1 MPTEAL
7 LVARI
12 LFWVFAAGVLILPMR
27 WSLFCFILAS
37 HMDITSLTFNS
48 ATAIGFENTI
58 RIAGLPTLLLVR
70 TGFAPLKDMTWTLPQ
85 KLWAGLVAYAAIAGF
100 WGGFS
105 LPAIKMVAYLVAYFV
120 LYVIFCSAW
129 GEHWLDISLVRLVAW
144 SVIALALLQTFIL
157 GNEWGGLEARF
168 TSFSAPQYFAA
179 FLVAVL
185 AVLMFSGDRGGFHYG
200 TCGGLIAAIVLSGSR
215 YVFVSMVAL
224 AVIGCFRLASG
235 RHGSL
240 RWRPNVRKMVL
251 TLGIAAAGVGILVG
265 YLPYNRIDELVGAVS
280 EDDATVEDVGTF
292 AWRLGI
298 YEDILE
304 RLEKRTGPELFFG
317 SGTSSGAALML
328 NHDPDHYD
336 REGIDAN
343 RVLHSEFLRALYEWG
358 IPGFGLVVAFVV
370 ATTAGFVK
378 KIAAERGG
386 PARAFAGALP
396 SILLGLAIENML
408 ASAAS
413 AGGVGILLA
422 MTFAWK
428 GEAVNTR
435 DGAWDETWDV
445 VQEGA
450 QGRDFDNGL
459 DVGSPALPTQS

>member
-1 MPTEAL
+1 MPDEAL
-7 LVARI
+7 LVARV
-12 LFWVFAAGVLILPMR
+12 LFWVFAAGVLLLPMR
-27 WSLFCFILAS
+27 WSLFCFILAA

-48 ATAIGFENTI
+48 ATAVGFENTI
-58 RIAGLPTLLLVR
+58 RIVGLPALLLLR

-85 KLWAGLVAYAAIAGF
+85 KIWLGLIVYAAIAGL
-100 WGGFS
+100 WGGFP
-105 LPAIKMVAYLVAYFV
+105 LAAIKMVAYLVAYFV
-120 LYVIFCSAW
+120 LYLVFCSAW
-129 GEHWLDISLVRLVAW
+129 CERWLDIGLVRLVAW
-144 SVIALALLQTFIL
+144 SVIALAILQTFVL
-157 GNEWGGLEARF
+157 GDEWGGLEERF

-185 AVLMFSGDRGGFHYG
+185 AILMFSGARGWFHYA
-200 TCGGLIAAIVLSGSR
+200 TCGGLMAAIVLSGSR

-224 AVIGCFRLASG
+224 AVIGCFQLASG

-240 RWRPNVRKMVL
+240 RWRPNFRKMLL
-251 TLGIAAAGVGILVG
+251 TLGIAAAGIGILVA

-298 YEDILE
+298 YEDVLE
-304 RLEKRTGPELFFG
+304 HLEKRTGPELFLG

-336 REGIDAN
+336 REGIDGN

-358 IPGFGLVVAFVV
+358 IPGLGLLLAFVV
-370 ATTAGFVK
+370 ATTTGFVQ
-378 KIAAERGG
+378 KIAAEGGG
-386 PARAFAGALP
+386 PALAFAGALP
-396 SILLGLAIENML
+396 SIVLGLAIENML

-422 MTFAWK
+422 MTFGWK
-428 GEAVNTR
+428 GEPV
-435 DGAWDETWDV
+435 DVGHEAWDGVHDEVSDGEIDIRGTT
-445 VQEGA
+445 
-450 QGRDFDNGL
+450 
-459 DVGSPALPTQS
+459 LPTGS

>member
-1 MPTEAL
+1 MPDEAL
-7 LVARI
+7 LVARA
-12 LFWVFAAGVLILPMR
+12 LFWVFAAGVLVLPMR
-27 WSLFCFILAS
+27 WSLFCFILAT

-48 ATAIGFENTI
+48 ATAVGFENTI
-58 RIAGLPTLLLVR
+58 RIAGLPMLLLVR
-70 TGFAPLKDMTWTLPQ
+70 TGFTPLKDLTWTLPQ
-85 KLWAGLVAYAAIAGF
+85 KIWMGLVAYAAIAAFWSGF
-100 WGGFS
+100 P
-105 LPAIKMVAYLVAYFV
+105 LAAIKMVAYLIAYFM
-120 LYVIFCSAW
+120 LYMIFCGAW
-129 GEHWLDISLVRLVAW
+129 SEGWLDMGLLRLVAW
-144 SVIALALLQTFIL
+144 SVIALGVLQTFVL
-157 GNEWGGLEARF
+157 GDEWGGLEERF

-185 AVLMFSGDRGGFHYG
+185 AILMFSGEKGWFHYA
-200 TCGGLIAAIVLSGSR
+200 TCGALMVTIVFSGSR

-224 AVIGCFRLASG
+224 AVIGCFQLVSG
-235 RHGSL
+235 RHGTVK
-240 RWRPNVRKMVL
+240 WRPNLRKML
-251 TLGIAAAGVGILVG
+251 MTLVIAAAGTGILFS

-336 REGIDAN
+336 RAGIDGN

-358 IPGFGLVVAFVV
+358 IPGLGLLLGFVI
-370 ATTAGFVK
+370 ATTVGFVR
-378 KIAAERGG
+378 KIAAEGGG
-386 PARAFAGALP
+386 PGLAFAGALP
-396 SILLGLAIENML
+396 SIVLGLAIENML

-428 GEAVNTR
+428 GQPVEGWDGVSGRSFDGSSAVLSIGT
-435 DGAWDETWDV
+435 
-445 VQEGA
+445 
-450 QGRDFDNGL
+450 
-459 DVGSPALPTQS
+459 

>member
-1 MPTEAL
+1 MPDEAL
-7 LVARI
+7 LVARA
-12 LFWVFAAGVLILPMR
+12 LFWVFAAGVLVLPMR

-48 ATAIGFENTI
+48 ATAVGFENTI
-58 RIAGLPTLLLVR
+58 RIAGLPMLLLLR
-70 TGFAPLKDMTWTLPQ
+70 TGFTSLKDMTWTLPQ
-85 KLWAGLVAYAAIAGF
+85 KIWLGLVAYAAIAGF
-100 WGGFS
+100 WSGFP
-105 LPAIKMVAYLVAYFV
+105 LAAIKMVAYLIAYFM
-120 LYVIFCSAW
+120 LYIIFCGAW
-129 GEHWLDISLVRLVAW
+129 GEGWLDMGLLRLVAW
-144 SVIALALLQTFIL
+144 SVIALGVLQTFVL
-157 GNEWGGLEARF
+157 GDEWGGLEERF

-185 AVLMFSGDRGGFHYG
+185 AILMFSGERGWFHYA
-200 TCGGLIAAIVLSGSR
+200 TCGALMVTIVFSGSR

-224 AVIGCFRLASG
+224 AVIGCFQLVSG
-235 RHGSL
+235 RHGTVK
-240 RWRPNVRKMVL
+240 WRPNLRKML
-251 TLGIAAAGVGILVG
+251 MTLVIAAAGTGILFS

-336 REGIDAN
+336 REGIDGN

-358 IPGFGLVVAFVV
+358 IPGLGLLLGFVI
-370 ATTAGFVK
+370 ATTVGFVR
-378 KIAAERGG
+378 KIAAEGG
-386 PARAFAGALP
+386 GAGLAFAGALP
-396 SILLGLAIENML
+396 SIVLGLAIENML

-428 GEAVNTR
+428 GQPVAGWDGVPGRSFDGSSAVLSIGT
-435 DGAWDETWDV
+435 
-445 VQEGA
+445 
-450 QGRDFDNGL
+450 
-459 DVGSPALPTQS
+459 

>member
-1 MPTEAL
+1 MPDEAL
-7 LVARI
+7 LVARA
-12 LFWVFAAGVLILPMR
+12 LFWVFAAGVLLLPMR
-27 WSLFCFILAS
+27 WSLFCFILAA

-48 ATAIGFENTI
+48 ATAVGFENTI
-58 RIAGLPTLLLVR
+58 RIVGLPALLLLR

-85 KLWAGLVAYAAIAGF
+85 KIWLGLIVYAAIAGL
-100 WGGFS
+100 WGGFP
-105 LPAIKMVAYLVAYFV
+105 LAAIKMVAYLVAYFA
-120 LYVIFCSAW
+120 LYLVFCSAW
-129 GEHWLDISLVRLVAW
+129 CERWLDIGLVRLVAW
-144 SVIALALLQTFIL
+144 SVIALAVLQTFVL
-157 GNEWGGLEARF
+157 GDEWGGLEERF

-185 AVLMFSGDRGGFHYG
+185 AILMFSGARGWFHYA
-200 TCGGLIAAIVLSGSR
+200 TCGGLMAAIVLSGSR

-224 AVIGCFRLASG
+224 AVIGCFQLASG

-240 RWRPNVRKMVL
+240 KWRPNFRKMLL
-251 TLGIAAAGVGILVG
+251 TLGIAAAGIGILVA

-298 YEDILE
+298 YEDVLE
-304 RLEKRTGPELFFG
+304 HLEKRTGPELFLG

-336 REGIDAN
+336 REGIDGN

-358 IPGFGLVVAFVV
+358 IPGLGLLLAFVV
-370 ATTAGFVK
+370 ATTTGFVQ
-378 KIAAERGG
+378 KIAAEGGG
-386 PARAFAGALP
+386 PALAFAGALP
-396 SILLGLAIENML
+396 SIVLGLAIENML

-422 MTFAWK
+422 MTFGWK
-428 GEAVNTR
+428 GEPV
-435 DGAWDETWDV
+435 DVWQEAWDGVHDEVSDGEIDIRGT
-445 VQEGA
+445 
-450 QGRDFDNGL
+450 
-459 DVGSPALPTQS
+459 ALPTGS

>member
-1 MPTEAL
+1 MPDEAL
-7 LVARI
+7 LVARA
-12 LFWVFAAGVLILPMR
+12 LFWVFAAGVLLLPMR
-27 WSLFCFILAS
+27 WSLFCFILAA

-48 ATAIGFENTI
+48 ATAVGFENTI
-58 RIAGLPTLLLVR
+58 RIVGLPTLLLLR

-85 KLWAGLVAYAAIAGF
+85 KIWLGLIVYAAIAGL
-100 WGGFS
+100 WGGFP
-105 LPAIKMVAYLVAYFV
+105 LAAIKMVAYLVAYFV
-120 LYVIFCSAW
+120 LYLIFCSAW
-129 GEHWLDISLVRLVAW
+129 CERWLDIGLVRLVAW
-144 SVIALALLQTFIL
+144 SVIALAVLQTFVL
-157 GNEWGGLEARF
+157 GDEWGGLEERF

-185 AVLMFSGDRGGFHYG
+185 AILMFSGARGWFHYA
-200 TCGGLIAAIVLSGSR
+200 TCGGLMAAIVLSGSR

-224 AVIGCFRLASG
+224 AVIGCFQLASG

-240 RWRPNVRKMVL
+240 RWRPNFRKMLL
-251 TLGIAAAGVGILVG
+251 TLGIAAAGIGILVA

-298 YEDILE
+298 YEDVLE
-304 RLEKRTGPELFFG
+304 HLEKRTGPELFLG

-358 IPGFGLVVAFVV
+358 IPGLGLLLAFVI
-370 ATTAGFVK
+370 ATTAGFVQ
-378 KIAAERGG
+378 KIAAEGGG
-386 PARAFAGALP
+386 PALAFAGALP
-396 SILLGLAIENML
+396 SIVLGLAIENML

-428 GEAVNTR
+428 GEPV
-435 DGAWDETWDV
+435 DVWHEAWDGVPDEVPDGEIDIRGT
-445 VQEGA
+445 
-450 QGRDFDNGL
+450 
-459 DVGSPALPTQS
+459 ALPT

>member
-1 MPTEAL
+1 MPDEAL
-7 LVARI
+7 LVARA
-12 LFWVFAAGVLILPMR
+12 LFWVFAAGVLLLPMR
-27 WSLFCFILAS
+27 WSLFCFILAA

-48 ATAIGFENTI
+48 ATAVGFENTI
-58 RIAGLPTLLLVR
+58 RIVGLPALLLLR

-85 KLWAGLVAYAAIAGF
+85 KIWLGLIVYAAIAGL
-100 WGGFS
+100 WGGFP
-105 LPAIKMVAYLVAYFV
+105 LAAIKMVAYLVAYFA
-120 LYVIFCSAW
+120 LYLVFCSAW
-129 GEHWLDISLVRLVAW
+129 CERWLDIGLVRLVAW
-144 SVIALALLQTFIL
+144 SVIALAVLQTFVL
-157 GNEWGGLEARF
+157 GDEWGGLEERF

-185 AVLMFSGDRGGFHYG
+185 AILMFSGARGWFHYA
-200 TCGGLIAAIVLSGSR
+200 TCGGLMAAIVLSGSR

-224 AVIGCFRLASG
+224 AVIGCFQLASG

-240 RWRPNVRKMVL
+240 KWRPNFRKMLL
-251 TLGIAAAGVGILVG
+251 TLGIAAAGIGILVA

-298 YEDILE
+298 YEDVLE
-304 RLEKRTGPELFFG
+304 HLEKRTGPELFLG

-336 REGIDAN
+336 REGIDGN

-358 IPGFGLVVAFVV
+358 IPGLGLLLAFVV
-370 ATTAGFVK
+370 ATTTGFVQ
-378 KIAAERGG
+378 KIAAEGGG
-386 PARAFAGALP
+386 PALAFAGALP
-396 SILLGLAIENML
+396 SIVLGLAIENML

-422 MTFAWK
+422 MTFGWK
-428 GEAVNTR
+428 GEPV
-435 DGAWDETWDV
+435 DVGHEAWDGVHDEVSDGEIDIRGT
-445 VQEGA
+445 
-450 QGRDFDNGL
+450 
-459 DVGSPALPTQS
+459 ALPTGS

>member
-1 MPTEAL
+1 MPDEAL
-7 LVARI
+7 LVARA
-12 LFWVFAAGVLILPMR
+12 LFWVFAAGVLLLPMR
-27 WSLFCFILAS
+27 WSLFCFILAA

-48 ATAIGFENTI
+48 ATAVGFENTI
-58 RIAGLPTLLLVR
+58 RIVGLPALLLLR

-85 KLWAGLVAYAAIAGF
+85 KIWLGLIVYAAIAGL
-100 WGGFS
+100 WGGFP
-105 LPAIKMVAYLVAYFV
+105 LAAIKMVAYLVAYFV
-120 LYVIFCSAW
+120 LYLVFCSAW
-129 GEHWLDISLVRLVAW
+129 CERWLDIGLVRLVAW
-144 SVIALALLQTFIL
+144 SVIALAVLQTFVL
-157 GNEWGGLEARF
+157 GDEWGGLEERF

-185 AVLMFSGDRGGFHYG
+185 AILMFSGARGWFHYA
-200 TCGGLIAAIVLSGSR
+200 TCGGLMAAIVLSGSR

-224 AVIGCFRLASG
+224 AVIGCFQLASG

-240 RWRPNVRKMVL
+240 RWRPNFRKMLL
-251 TLGIAAAGVGILVG
+251 TLGIAAAGIGILVA

-298 YEDILE
+298 YEDVLE
-304 RLEKRTGPELFFG
+304 HLEKRTGPELFFG

-336 REGIDAN
+336 REGIDGN

-358 IPGFGLVVAFVV
+358 IPGLGLLLAFVV
-370 ATTAGFVK
+370 ATTTGFVQ
-378 KIAAERGG
+378 KIAAEGGG
-386 PARAFAGALP
+386 PALAFAGALP
-396 SILLGLAIENML
+396 SIVLGLAIENML

-422 MTFAWK
+422 MTFGWK
-428 GEAVNTR
+428 GEPV
-435 DGAWDETWDV
+435 DVGHEAWDGVHDEV
-445 VQEGA
+445 
-450 QGRDFDNGL
+450 L
-459 DVGSPALPTQS
+459 DGEIDIRGTALPTGS

>member
-1 MPTEAL
+1 M
-7 LVARI
+7 
-12 LFWVFAAGVLILPMR
+12 
-27 WSLFCFILAS
+27 
-37 HMDITSLTFNS
+37 
-48 ATAIGFENTI
+48 
-58 RIAGLPTLLLVR
+58 LLLLR
-70 TGFAPLKDMTWTLPQ
+70 TGFTSLKDMTWMLPQ
-85 KLWAGLVAYAAIAGF
+85 KIWLGLVAYAAISGF
-100 WGGFS
+100 WSGFP
-105 LPAIKMVAYLVAYFV
+105 LAAIKMVAYLIAYFM
-120 LYVIFCSAW
+120 LYMIFCDAW
-129 GEHWLDISLVRLVAW
+129 DESWLDMGLLRLVAW
-144 SVIALALLQTFIL
+144 SVIALGVLQTFVL
-157 GNEWGGLEARF
+157 GDEWGGLEERF

-185 AVLMFSGDRGGFHYG
+185 AILMFSGERGWFHYA
-200 TCGGLIAAIVLSGSR
+200 TCGALMVTIVFSGSR

-224 AVIGCFRLASG
+224 AVIGCFQLVSG
-235 RHGSL
+235 RHGTVK
-240 RWRPNVRKMVL
+240 WRPNFRKML
-251 TLGIAAAGVGILVG
+251 TTLVIAAAGTGILFS

-336 REGIDAN
+336 REGIDGN

-358 IPGFGLVVAFVV
+358 IPGLGLLLGFVI
-370 ATTAGFVK
+370 ATTVGFVR
-378 KIAAERGG
+378 KIAAEGGG
-386 PARAFAGALP
+386 PGLAFAGALP
-396 SILLGLAIENML
+396 SIVLGLAIENML

-428 GEAVNTR
+428 GQPVEGWDGVPDRSFDGGSAVLSIGT
-435 DGAWDETWDV
+435 
-445 VQEGA
+445 
-450 QGRDFDNGL
+450 
-459 DVGSPALPTQS
+459 

>member
-1 MPTEAL
+1 MPDEAL
-7 LVARI
+7 LVARA
-12 LFWVFAAGVLILPMR
+12 LFWIFAAGVLVLPMR

-48 ATAIGFENTI
+48 ATAVGFENTV
-58 RIAGLPTLLLVR
+58 RIAGLPMLLLLR
-70 TGFAPLKDMTWTLPQ
+70 TGLTSLKDMPWTLPQ
-85 KLWAGLVAYAAIAGF
+85 RIWLGLIAYAAIAGF
-100 WGGFS
+100 WGGFP
-105 LPAIKMVAYLVAYFV
+105 LAAAKMVGYLIVYFV
-120 LYVIFCSAW
+120 LYMIFCNAW
-129 GEHWLDISLVRLVAW
+129 TERWIDIGLVRLVAW
-144 SVIALALLQTFIL
+144 CVIALAVLQTFVL
-157 GNEWGGLEARF
+157 GNAWGGIEERF

-185 AVLMFSGDRGGFHYG
+185 AILMFSGERGWFHYA
-200 TCGGLIAAIVLSGSR
+200 TCGALMITIVFSGSR

-224 AVIGCFRLASG
+224 AVIGCFQLVSG
-235 RHGSL
+235 RHGTL
-240 RWRPNVRKMVL
+240 RWRPNLRKMLMTMV
-251 TLGIAAAGVGILVG
+251 IAAAGTAILFS

-280 EDDATVEDVGTF
+280 EDDAAVEDVGTF

-298 YEDILE
+298 YEDILG
-304 RLEKRTGPELFFG
+304 RLEKRTGTELFFG

-336 REGIDAN
+336 REGIDGN

-358 IPGFGLVVAFVV
+358 IPGIGLLVAFLV
-370 ATTAGFVK
+370 ATTGGFVK
-378 KIAAERGG
+378 KIAAEGGG
-386 PARAFAGALP
+386 PGLAFAGALP

-428 GEAVNTR
+428 
-435 DGAWDETWDV
+435 DGPTEAWDEVEAGGFDV
-445 VQEGA
+445 T
-450 QGRDFDNGL
+450 
-459 DVGSPALPTQS
+459 SPALPAGS

>member
-1 MPTEAL
+1 MPDEAL
-7 LVARI
+7 LVARV
-12 LFWVFAAGVLILPMR
+12 LFWVFAAGVLLLPMR
-27 WSLFCFILAS
+27 WSLFCFILAA

-48 ATAIGFENTI
+48 ATAVGFENTI
-58 RIAGLPTLLLVR
+58 RIAGLPALLLLR
-70 TGFAPLKDMTWTLPQ
+70 TGFAPLREMTWALPQ
-85 KLWAGLVAYAAIAGF
+85 KIWLGLIAYAAIAGF
-100 WGGFS
+100 WGGFPLS
-105 LPAIKMVAYLVAYFV
+105 AIKMVAYLVAYFV
-120 LYVIFCSAW
+120 LYLVFCSAW
-129 GEHWLDISLVRLVAW
+129 CERWLDIGLVRLVAW
-144 SVIALALLQTFIL
+144 SVIALAVLQTFVL
-157 GNEWGGLEARF
+157 GDEWGGLEERF

-185 AVLMFSGDRGGFHYG
+185 AILMFSGARGWFHYA
-200 TCGGLIAAIVLSGSR
+200 TCGGLMAAIVLSGSR

-224 AVIGCFRLASG
+224 AVIGCFQLASG

-240 RWRPNVRKMVL
+240 KWRPNFRKMLL
-251 TLGIAAAGVGILVG
+251 TLGIAAAGIGILVA

-298 YEDILE
+298 YEDVLE
-304 RLEKRTGPELFFG
+304 HLEKRTGPELFFG

-358 IPGFGLVVAFVV
+358 IPGLGLLLAFVI
-370 ATTAGFVK
+370 ATTAGFVQ
-378 KIAAERGG
+378 KIAAEGG
-386 PARAFAGALP
+386 GTALAFAGALP
-396 SILLGLAIENML
+396 SIVLGLAIENML

-428 GEAVNTR
+428 GEPV
-435 DGAWDETWDV
+435 DVWHGAWDGTPDEVQDGEIDV
-445 VQEGA
+445 CGT
-450 QGRDFDNGL
+450 
-459 DVGSPALPTQS
+459 ALPTGS

>member
-1 MPTEAL
+1 
-7 LVARI
+7 
-12 LFWVFAAGVLILPMR
+12 
-27 WSLFCFILAS
+27 
-37 HMDITSLTFNS
+37 MDITSLTFNS
-48 ATAIGFENTI
+48 ATAVGFENTI
-58 RIAGLPTLLLVR
+58 RIAGLPALLLLR
-70 TGFAPLKDMTWTLPQ
+70 TGFAPLREMTWALPQ
-85 KLWAGLVAYAAIAGF
+85 KIWLGLIAYAAIAGF
-100 WGGFS
+100 WGGFPLS
-105 LPAIKMVAYLVAYFV
+105 AIKMVAYLVAYFV
-120 LYVIFCSAW
+120 LYLVFCSAW
-129 GEHWLDISLVRLVAW
+129 CEHWLDIGLVRLMAW
-144 SVIALALLQTFIL
+144 SVIALAVLQTFVL
-157 GNEWGGLEARF
+157 GDEWGGLEERF

-185 AVLMFSGDRGGFHYG
+185 AILMFSGARGWFHYA
-200 TCGGLIAAIVLSGSR
+200 TCGGLMAAIVLSGSR

-224 AVIGCFRLASG
+224 AVIGCFQLASG

-240 RWRPNVRKMVL
+240 RWRPNLRKMLL
-251 TLGIAAAGVGILVG
+251 TLGIAAAGIGILVA

-298 YEDILE
+298 YEDVLE
-304 RLEKRTGPELFFG
+304 HLEKRTGPELFLG

-358 IPGFGLVVAFVV
+358 IPGLGLLLAFVI
-370 ATTAGFVK
+370 ATTAGFVQ
-378 KIAAERGG
+378 KIAAEGG
-386 PARAFAGALP
+386 GTALAFAGALP
-396 SILLGLAIENML
+396 SIVLGLAIENML

-428 GEAVNTR
+428 GEPV
-435 DGAWDETWDV
+435 DVWHGAWDGTPDEVQDGEIDV
-445 VQEGA
+445 CGT
-450 QGRDFDNGL
+450 
-459 DVGSPALPTQS
+459 ALPTGS

>member
-1 MPTEAL
+1 MPDEAL
-7 LVARI
+7 LVARA
-12 LFWVFAAGVLILPMR
+12 LFWVFAAGVLLLPMR
-27 WSLFCFILAS
+27 WSLFCFILAA

-48 ATAIGFENTI
+48 ATAVGFENTI
-58 RIAGLPTLLLVR
+58 RIVGLPALLLLR

-85 KLWAGLVAYAAIAGF
+85 KIWLGLIVYAAIAGL
-100 WGGFS
+100 WGGFP
-105 LPAIKMVAYLVAYFV
+105 LAAIKMVAYLVAYFV
-120 LYVIFCSAW
+120 LYLAFCSAW
-129 GEHWLDISLVRLVAW
+129 CERWLDIGLVRLVAW
-144 SVIALALLQTFIL
+144 SVIALAVLQTFVL
-157 GNEWGGLEARF
+157 GDEWGGLEERF

-185 AVLMFSGDRGGFHYG
+185 AILMFSGARGWFHYA
-200 TCGGLIAAIVLSGSR
+200 TCGGLMAAIVLSGSR

-224 AVIGCFRLASG
+224 AVIGCFQLASG

-240 RWRPNVRKMVL
+240 RWRPNFRKMLL
-251 TLGIAAAGVGILVG
+251 TLGIAAAGIGILVA

-298 YEDILE
+298 YEDVLE
-304 RLEKRTGPELFFG
+304 HLEKRTGPELFFG

-336 REGIDAN
+336 REGIDGN

-358 IPGFGLVVAFVV
+358 IPGLGLLLAFVV
-370 ATTAGFVK
+370 ATTTGFVQ
-378 KIAAERGG
+378 KIAAEGGG
-386 PARAFAGALP
+386 PALAFAGALP
-396 SILLGLAIENML
+396 SIVLGLAIENML

-422 MTFAWK
+422 MTFGWK
-428 GEAVNTR
+428 GEPV
-435 DGAWDETWDV
+435 DVGHEAWDGVHDEV
-445 VQEGA
+445 
-450 QGRDFDNGL
+450 L
-459 DVGSPALPTQS
+459 DGEIDIRGTALPTGS

>member
-1 MPTEAL
+1 MPDEAL
-7 LVARI
+7 LVARM
-12 LFWVFAAGVLILPMR
+12 LFWVFAAGVLLLPMR
-27 WSLFCFILAS
+27 WSLFCFILAA

-48 ATAIGFENTI
+48 ATAVGFENTI
-58 RIAGLPTLLLVR
+58 RIVGLPALLLLR

-85 KLWAGLVAYAAIAGF
+85 KIWLGLIVYAAIAGL
-100 WGGFS
+100 WGGFP
-105 LPAIKMVAYLVAYFV
+105 LAAIKMVAYLVAYFV
-120 LYVIFCSAW
+120 LYLVFCSAW
-129 GEHWLDISLVRLVAW
+129 CERWLDIGMVRLVAW
-144 SVIALALLQTFIL
+144 SVIALAVLQTFVL
-157 GNEWGGLEARF
+157 GDEWGGLEERF

-185 AVLMFSGDRGGFHYG
+185 AILMFSGARGWFHYA
-200 TCGGLIAAIVLSGSR
+200 TCGGLMAAIVLSGSR

-224 AVIGCFRLASG
+224 AVIGCFQLASG

-240 RWRPNVRKMVL
+240 RWRPNFRKMLL
-251 TLGIAAAGVGILVG
+251 TLGIAAAGIGILVA

-298 YEDILE
+298 YEDVLE
-304 RLEKRTGPELFFG
+304 HLEKRTGPELFLG

-336 REGIDAN
+336 REGIDGN

-358 IPGFGLVVAFVV
+358 IPGLGLLLAFVV
-370 ATTAGFVK
+370 ATTTGFVQ
-378 KIAAERGG
+378 KIAAEGGG
-386 PARAFAGALP
+386 PALAFAGALP
-396 SILLGLAIENML
+396 SIVLGLAIENML

-422 MTFAWK
+422 MTFGWK
-428 GEAVNTR
+428 GEPV
-435 DGAWDETWDV
+435 DVGHEAWDGVHDEVSDGEIDIRGT
-445 VQEGA
+445 
-450 QGRDFDNGL
+450 
-459 DVGSPALPTQS
+459 ALPTGS

>member
-1 MPTEAL
+1 
-7 LVARI
+7 V
-12 LFWVFAAGVLILPMR
+12 
-27 WSLFCFILAS
+27 
-37 HMDITSLTFNS
+37 
-48 ATAIGFENTI
+48 GFEHTI
-58 RIAGLPTLLLVR
+58 RIVGLPALLLLR

-85 KLWAGLVAYAAIAGF
+85 KIWLGLIAYAAIAGF
-100 WGGFS
+100 WGGFP

-120 LYVIFCSAW
+120 LYRVFCSAW
-129 GEHWLDISLVRLVAW
+129 GERWLDIGLMRLVAW
-144 SVIALALLQTFIL
+144 SVIALAVLQTFVL
-157 GNEWGGLEARF
+157 GDEWGGLEERF

-185 AVLMFSGDRGGFHYG
+185 AILMFSGARGWFHYG
-200 TCGGLIAAIVLSGSR
+200 TCGGLMAAIVLSGSR

-224 AVIGCFRLASG
+224 AVIGCFQLASG

-240 RWRPNVRKMVL
+240 SWRPNLGKMLL
-251 TLGIAAAGVGILVG
+251 TLGIAAAGIGVLVA

-298 YEDILE
+298 YEDVLE
-304 RLEKRTGPELFFG
+304 HLEKRTGPELFLG

-336 REGIDAN
+336 REGIDGN

-358 IPGFGLVVAFVV
+358 IPGLGLLLAFVV
-370 ATTAGFVK
+370 ATTIGFVQ
-378 KIAAERGG
+378 KIAAEGGG
-386 PARAFAGALP
+386 PALAFAGALP
-396 SILLGLAIENML
+396 SIVLGLAIENML

-428 GEAVNTR
+428 GEPV
-435 DGAWDETWDV
+435 DVWHGAWDGVPDEVPDGEIDV
-445 VQEGA
+445 RGA
-450 QGRDFDNGL
+450 
-459 DVGSPALPTQS
+459 ALPTGS

>member
-7 LVARI
+7 LVARV
-12 LFWVFAAGVLILPMR
+12 LFWVFAAGVLVLPMR

-37 HMDITSLTFNS
+37 HMDITSLAFNS
-48 ATAIGFENTI
+48 ATAVGFENTI
-58 RIAGLPTLLLVR
+58 RIAGLPALLSLR
-70 TGFAPLKDMTWTLPQ
+70 TGFAPLKDITWTLPQ
-85 KLWAGLVAYAAIAGF
+85 KIWLALIAYAAIAGL
-100 WGGFS
+100 WSGFP
-105 LPAIKMVAYLVAYFV
+105 LAAVKMVAYLVAYFV
-120 LYVIFCSAW
+120 LYMIFCSAW
-129 GEHWLDISLVRLVAW
+129 GEHWLDIGLVRIVAW
-144 SVIALALLQTFIL
+144 SVIALASLQTFIL
-157 GNEWGGLEARF
+157 GNEWGGLEQRF

-185 AVLMFSGDRGGFHYG
+185 AVLMFSEERGAFHYA
-200 TCGGLIAAIVLSGSR
+200 TCGGLMAAIVLSGSR

-224 AVIGCFRLASG
+224 AVIGCFRLVSG
-235 RHGSL
+235 RHGSM

-251 TLGIAAAGVGILVG
+251 TLGIAAAGVGILVA

-298 YEDILE
+298 YEDILG

-358 IPGFGLVVAFVV
+358 IPGFGLLVAFVV
-370 ATTAGFVK
+370 ATTAGFVQ
-378 KIAAERGG
+378 KIAAEDGG
-386 PARAFAGALP
+386 PALAFAGALP
-396 SILLGLAIENML
+396 SIVLGLAIENML

-428 GEAVNTR
+428 GESVYAR

-445 VQEGA
+445 A
-450 QGRDFDNGL
+450 QDGNLDGGF
-459 DVGSPALPTQS
+459 DVGSSALPTQS

>member
-1 MPTEAL
+1 MPDEAL
-7 LVARI
+7 LVARA
-12 LFWVFAAGVLILPMR
+12 LFWVFAAGVLVLPMR

-48 ATAIGFENTI
+48 ATAVGFENTI
-58 RIAGLPTLLLVR
+58 RIAGLPMLLLLR
-70 TGFAPLKDMTWTLPQ
+70 TGFTSLKDMTWTLPQ
-85 KLWAGLVAYAAIAGF
+85 KIWLGLVAYAAISGF
-100 WGGFS
+100 WSGFP
-105 LPAIKMVAYLVAYFV
+105 LAAIKMVAYLIAYFM
-120 LYVIFCSAW
+120 LYMIFCDAW
-129 GEHWLDISLVRLVAW
+129 DESWLDMGLLRLVAW
-144 SVIALALLQTFIL
+144 SVIALGVLQTFVL
-157 GNEWGGLEARF
+157 GDEWGGLEERF

-185 AVLMFSGDRGGFHYG
+185 AILMFSGERGWFHYA
-200 TCGGLIAAIVLSGSR
+200 TCGALMVTIVFSGSR

-224 AVIGCFRLASG
+224 AVIGCFQLVSG
-235 RHGSL
+235 RHGTVK
-240 RWRPNVRKMVL
+240 WRPNFRKML
-251 TLGIAAAGVGILVG
+251 TTLVIAAAGTGILFS

-336 REGIDAN
+336 REGIDGN

-358 IPGFGLVVAFVV
+358 IPGLGLLLGFVI
-370 ATTAGFVK
+370 ATTVGFVR
-378 KIAAERGG
+378 KIAAEGGG
-386 PARAFAGALP
+386 PGLAFAGALP
-396 SILLGLAIENML
+396 SIVLGLAIENML

-428 GEAVNTR
+428 GQPVEGWDGVPDRSFDGGSAVLSIGT
-435 DGAWDETWDV
+435 
-445 VQEGA
+445 
-450 QGRDFDNGL
+450 
-459 DVGSPALPTQS
+459 

>member
-1 MPTEAL
+1 
-7 LVARI
+7 
-12 LFWVFAAGVLILPMR
+12 
-27 WSLFCFILAS
+27 
-37 HMDITSLTFNS
+37 MDITSLTFNS
-48 ATAIGFENTI
+48 ATAVGFENTI
-58 RIAGLPTLLLVR
+58 RIAGLPALLLLR
-70 TGFAPLKDMTWTLPQ
+70 TGFAPLRDMTWALPQ
-85 KLWAGLVAYAAIAGF
+85 KIWLGLIAYAAIAGF
-100 WGGFS
+100 WGGFPLS
-105 LPAIKMVAYLVAYFV
+105 AIKMVAYLVAYFV
-120 LYVIFCSAW
+120 LYLVFCSAW
-129 GEHWLDISLVRLVAW
+129 CEHWLDIGLVRLMAW
-144 SVIALALLQTFIL
+144 SVIALAVLQTFVL
-157 GNEWGGLEARF
+157 GDEWGGLEERF

-185 AVLMFSGDRGGFHYG
+185 AILMFSGARGWFHYA
-200 TCGGLIAAIVLSGSR
+200 TCGGLMAAIVLSGSR

-224 AVIGCFRLASG
+224 AVIGCFQLASG

-240 RWRPNVRKMVL
+240 RWRPNLRKMLL
-251 TLGIAAAGVGILVG
+251 TLGIAAAGIGILVA

-298 YEDILE
+298 YEDVLE
-304 RLEKRTGPELFFG
+304 HLEKRTGPELFLG

-358 IPGFGLVVAFVV
+358 IPGLGLLLAFVI
-370 ATTAGFVK
+370 ATTAGFVQ
-378 KIAAERGG
+378 KIAAEGG
-386 PARAFAGALP
+386 GTALAFAGALP
-396 SILLGLAIENML
+396 SIVLGLAIENML

-428 GEAVNTR
+428 GEPV
-435 DGAWDETWDV
+435 DVWHGAWDGTPDEVQDGEIDV
-445 VQEGA
+445 CGT
-450 QGRDFDNGL
+450 
-459 DVGSPALPTQS
+459 ALPTGS

>member
-1 MPTEAL
+1 MPDEAL
-7 LVARI
+7 LVARA
-12 LFWVFAAGVLILPMR
+12 LFWVFAAGVFLLPMR
-27 WSLFCFILAS
+27 WSLFCFILAA

-48 ATAIGFENTI
+48 ATAVGFENTI
-58 RIAGLPTLLLVR
+58 RIVGLPALLLLR

-85 KLWAGLVAYAAIAGF
+85 KIWLGLIVYAAIAGF
-100 WGGFS
+100 WGGFP
-105 LPAIKMVAYLVAYFV
+105 LAAIKMVAYLVAYFV
-120 LYVIFCSAW
+120 LYLVFCSAW
-129 GEHWLDISLVRLVAW
+129 CERWLDIGLVRLVAW
-144 SVIALALLQTFIL
+144 SVIALAVLQTFIL
-157 GNEWGGLEARF
+157 GDEWGGLEERF

-185 AVLMFSGDRGGFHYG
+185 AVLMFSGARGWFHYA
-200 TCGGLIAAIVLSGSR
+200 TCGGLMAAIVLSGSR

-224 AVIGCFRLASG
+224 AVIGCFQLASG

-240 RWRPNVRKMVL
+240 RWRPNLRKMLL
-251 TLGIAAAGVGILVG
+251 TLGIAAAGIGILVA

-298 YEDILE
+298 YEDVLE
-304 RLEKRTGPELFFG
+304 HLEKRTGPELFLG

-358 IPGFGLVVAFVV
+358 VPGLGLLLAFVV
-370 ATTAGFVK
+370 ATTAGFVQ
-378 KIAAERGG
+378 KISAEGGG
-386 PARAFAGALP
+386 PALAFAGALP
-396 SILLGLAIENML
+396 SIVLGLAIENML
-408 ASAAS
+408 ASAVS

-428 GEAVNTR
+428 GEPVDVWHEAW
-435 DGAWDETWDV
+435 DGASNEVLDGEIDV
-445 VQEGA
+445 RGT
-450 QGRDFDNGL
+450 
-459 DVGSPALPTQS
+459 ALPSGS

>member
-7 LVARI
+7 LVARA
-12 LFWVFAAGVLILPMR
+12 LFWVFAAGVLLLPTR

-48 ATAIGFENTI
+48 ATAVGFENTI
-58 RIAGLPTLLLVR
+58 RIAGLPALLLFR
-70 TGFAPLKDMTWTLPQ
+70 TGFAPLKDMTWTWPQ
-85 KLWAGLVAYAAIAGF
+85 KLWLGLIAYAAIAGL
-100 WGGFS
+100 WSGFA
-105 LPAIKMVAYLVAYFV
+105 LPAIKMVAYLLAYFV
-120 LYVIFCSAW
+120 LYMIFCSAW
-129 GEHWLDISLVRLVAW
+129 GQHWLDISLVRLIAW
-144 SVIALALLQTFIL
+144 SVIALALLQTFVL

-185 AVLMFSGDRGGFHYG
+185 AVLMFSGERGGFHYV
-200 TCGGLIAAIVLSGSR
+200 TCSGLIAAIVLSGSR
-215 YVFVSMVAL
+215 YVFVSMLAL

-235 RHGSL
+235 SHGSS
-240 RWRPNVRKMVL
+240 RWRPNVRKMLL
-251 TLGIAAAGVGILVG
+251 TLGIAAAGVGILVA

-304 RLEKRTGPELFFG
+304 HLQKRTGPELFFG

-358 IPGFGLVVAFVV
+358 IPGFGLLVGFVV

-378 KIAAERGG
+378 KIAAEGGG
-386 PARAFAGALP
+386 PALAFAGALP
-396 SILLGLAIENML
+396 SIVLGLAIENML

-413 AGGVGILLA
+413 AGGVGIVLA

-428 GEAVNTR
+428 GEPVDAR
-435 DGAWDETWDV
+435 DGAWVENWDGE
-445 VQEGA
+445 QDADRDGGFGA
-450 QGRDFDNGL
+450 GGA
-459 DVGSPALPTQS
+459 ALPTPS

>member
-1 MPTEAL
+1 MPDEAL
-7 LVARI
+7 LVARA
-12 LFWVFAAGVLILPMR
+12 LFWVFAAGVLLLPMR
-27 WSLFCFILAS
+27 WSLFCFILAA

-48 ATAIGFENTI
+48 ATAVGFENTI
-58 RIAGLPTLLLVR
+58 RIVGLPALLLLR

-85 KLWAGLVAYAAIAGF
+85 KIWLGLIVYAAIAGL
-100 WGGFS
+100 WGGFP
-105 LPAIKMVAYLVAYFV
+105 LAAIKMVAYLVAYFV
-120 LYVIFCSAW
+120 LYLVFCSAW
-129 GEHWLDISLVRLVAW
+129 CERWLDIGLVRLVAW
-144 SVIALALLQTFIL
+144 SVIALAVLQTFIL
-157 GNEWGGLEARF
+157 GDEWGGLEERF

-185 AVLMFSGDRGGFHYG
+185 AVLMFSGARGWFHYA
-200 TCGGLIAAIVLSGSR
+200 TCGGLMAAIVLSGSR

-224 AVIGCFRLASG
+224 AVIGCFQLASG

-240 RWRPNVRKMVL
+240 RWRPNLRKMLL
-251 TLGIAAAGVGILVG
+251 TLGIAAAGIGILVA

-298 YEDILE
+298 YEDVLE
-304 RLEKRTGPELFFG
+304 HLEKRTGPELFLG

-358 IPGFGLVVAFVV
+358 VPGLGLLLAFVV
-370 ATTAGFVK
+370 ATTAGFVQ
-378 KIAAERGG
+378 KIAAEGGG
-386 PARAFAGALP
+386 PALAFAGALP
-396 SILLGLAIENML
+396 SIVLGLAIENML

-428 GEAVNTR
+428 GEPVDVWHEAW
-435 DGAWDETWDV
+435 DGASNEVLDGEIDV
-445 VQEGA
+445 RGT
-450 QGRDFDNGL
+450 
-459 DVGSPALPTQS
+459 ALPSGS

>member
-1 MPTEAL
+1 MPDEAL
-7 LVARI
+7 LVARV
-12 LFWVFAAGVLILPMR
+12 LFWVFAAGVLLLPMR
-27 WSLFCFILAS
+27 WSLFCFILAA

-48 ATAIGFENTI
+48 ATAVGFENTI
-58 RIAGLPTLLLVR
+58 RIVGLPALLLLR

-85 KLWAGLVAYAAIAGF
+85 KIWLGLIVYAAIAGL
-100 WGGFS
+100 WGGFP
-105 LPAIKMVAYLVAYFV
+105 LAAIKMVAYLVAYFV
-120 LYVIFCSAW
+120 LYLVFCSAW
-129 GEHWLDISLVRLVAW
+129 CERWLDIGLVRLVAW
-144 SVIALALLQTFIL
+144 SVIALAVLQTFVL
-157 GNEWGGLEARF
+157 GDEWGGLEERF

-185 AVLMFSGDRGGFHYG
+185 AILMFSGARGWFHYA
-200 TCGGLIAAIVLSGSR
+200 TCGGLMAAIVLSGSR

-224 AVIGCFRLASG
+224 AVIGCFQLASG

-240 RWRPNVRKMVL
+240 RWRPNFRKMLL
-251 TLGIAAAGVGILVG
+251 TLGIAAAGIGILVA

-298 YEDILE
+298 YEDVLE
-304 RLEKRTGPELFFG
+304 HLEKRTGPELFFG

-336 REGIDAN
+336 REGIDGN

-358 IPGFGLVVAFVV
+358 IPGLGLLLAFVV
-370 ATTAGFVK
+370 ATTTGFVQ
-378 KIAAERGG
+378 KIAAEGGG
-386 PARAFAGALP
+386 PALAFAGALP
-396 SILLGLAIENML
+396 SIVLGLAIENML

-422 MTFAWK
+422 MTFGWK
-428 GEAVNTR
+428 GEPV
-435 DGAWDETWDV
+435 DVGHEAWDGVHDEV
-445 VQEGA
+445 
-450 QGRDFDNGL
+450 L
-459 DVGSPALPTQS
+459 DGEIDIRGTALPTGS

>member
-1 MPTEAL
+1 MPDEAL
-7 LVARI
+7 LVARV
-12 LFWVFAAGVLILPMR
+12 LFWVFAAGVLLLPMR
-27 WSLFCFILAS
+27 WSLFCFILAA

-48 ATAIGFENTI
+48 ATAVGFENTI
-58 RIAGLPTLLLVR
+58 RIVGLPALLLLR
-70 TGFAPLKDMTWTLPQ
+70 TGFAPLKDMPWNLPQ
-85 KLWAGLVAYAAIAGF
+85 KIWLGLIVYASIAGF
-100 WGGFS
+100 WGGFP
-105 LPAIKMVAYLVAYFV
+105 LAAIKMVAYLVAYFV
-120 LYVIFCSAW
+120 LYLVFCSAW
-129 GEHWLDISLVRLVAW
+129 WERWLDIGLVRLVAW
-144 SVIALALLQTFIL
+144 SVIALAVLQTFVL
-157 GNEWGGLEARF
+157 GDEWGGVEERF

-185 AVLMFSGDRGGFHYG
+185 AILMFSGERGWFHYA
-200 TCGGLIAAIVLSGSR
+200 TCGGLMAAIVLSGSR

-224 AVIGCFRLASG
+224 AVIGCFQLASG

-240 RWRPNVRKMVL
+240 RWRPNLRKMLL
-251 TLGIAAAGVGILVG
+251 TLGIAAAAIGILVA
-265 YLPYNRIDELVGAVS
+265 YFPYNRIDELVGAVS

-298 YEDILE
+298 YEDVLE
-304 RLEKRTGPELFFG
+304 HLEKRTGLELFLG

-358 IPGFGLVVAFVV
+358 IPGFGLLLAFVIV
-370 ATTAGFVK
+370 ATVGFVQ
-378 KIAAERGG
+378 KIVAEGGG
-386 PARAFAGALP
+386 PALAFAGALP
-396 SILLGLAIENML
+396 SIVLGLAIENML

-428 GEAVNTR
+428 GEPASGWDNAGDEVHEEVP
-435 DGAWDETWDV
+435 DGGFDV
-445 VQEGA
+445 SSA
-450 QGRDFDNGL
+450 
-459 DVGSPALPTQS
+459 ALPAGS